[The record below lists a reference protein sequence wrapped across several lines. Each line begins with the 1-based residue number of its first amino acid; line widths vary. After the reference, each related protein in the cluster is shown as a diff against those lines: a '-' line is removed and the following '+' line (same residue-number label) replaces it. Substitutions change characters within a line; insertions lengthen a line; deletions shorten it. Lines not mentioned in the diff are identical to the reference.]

1 MCVLGVKTGKNPDF
15 SLILG
20 LLPKSR
26 PRRSRF
32 EAPECLW
39 PTQRPPRPENR
50 RRRASG
56 GDVGPKVARFTTSEI
71 WPDIVQV
78 MIYLHDV
85 AQGRWRGTGT
95 WSSEGRS
102 STLSR
107 TPAYLLNRNKAA
119 TVRFEDDV
127 LTVWAK
133 SGHIAQSVKAVEKW
147 KVQLQ
152 KLPLISRLTVL
163 TKQGQAI
170 TVSGLETQHP
180 RKPPLQTPRKSGG
193 DPQQ

>member
-1 MCVLGVKTGKNPDF
+1 
-15 SLILG
+15 
-20 LLPKSR
+20 
-26 PRRSRF
+26 
-32 EAPECLW
+32 
-39 PTQRPPRPENR
+39 
-50 RRRASG
+50 
-56 GDVGPKVARFTTSEI
+56 
-71 WPDIVQV
+71 

-85 AQGRWRGTGT
+85 AQGRWRGTGA
-95 WSSEGRS
+95 WSSEGRP

-107 TPAYLLNRNKAA
+107 TPAYLLNRNKAS

-127 LTVWAK
+127 LHGLGRV
-133 SGHIAQSVKAVEKW
+133 
-147 KVQLQ
+147 Q

-180 RKPPLQTPRKSGG
+180 RKPPLPTPRKSGG

>member
-1 MCVLGVKTGKNPDF
+1 
-15 SLILG
+15 
-20 LLPKSR
+20 
-26 PRRSRF
+26 
-32 EAPECLW
+32 
-39 PTQRPPRPENR
+39 
-50 RRRASG
+50 
-56 GDVGPKVARFTTSEI
+56 
-71 WPDIVQV
+71 
-78 MIYLHDV
+78 MIYLYDV
-85 AQGRWRGTGT
+85 AQGRWRGYGG
-95 WSSEGRS
+95 WSSEGRP

-107 TPAYLLNRNKAA
+107 TPAYLLNRNKAS

-170 TVSGLETQHP
+170 TVSGLETE
-180 RKPPLQTPRKSGG
+180 PPESLLSQLH
-193 DPQQ
+193 